1 MSYTGTTDKLKLP
14 QFINTDTFNI
24 CGDLNGAFKKIDD
37 NAIEN
42 ANEIALLKTNEGN
55 NATGLQELNNTVTE
69 LRGDVQ
75 TISETLGATN
85 ETITTLN
92 RHLNDLETEIEALQ
106 GLNLEEVATQVET
119 NTSNISR
126 KVTSISVSQLYVDIS
141 DFKQCSS
148 MLSERGDEEG
158 KNSFQFTV
166 TLPVDVQHNDIV
178 EFNPVISVVDGNPV
192 ENVRY
197 YVDSH
202 APNKIFIFGTMIGNP
217 LSMGTL
223 LSMTG
228 KLYFRKLN
236 ISR

>member
-42 ANEIALLKTNEGN
+42 ENEISLLKTNEEN
-55 NATGLQELNNTVTE
+55 NATGIQELNNTVSE

-75 TISETLGATN
+75 AISETLGATN
-85 ETITTLN
+85 ETVTTLN
-92 RHLNDLETEIEALQ
+92 RHLNDLETEIESLQ

-119 NTSNISR
+119 NTSNISK
-126 KVTSISVSQLYVDIS
+126 KVTTISISQLYVDIS
-141 DFKQCSS
+141 DFKQCSGK
-148 MLSERGDEEG
+148 LSKRGDEEG
-158 KNSFQFTV
+158 KTAFQFTV
-166 TLPVDVQHNDIV
+166 TLPVSVKHSDIV
-178 EFNPVISVVDGNPV
+178 EFNPFISVVDGNPI

-197 YVDSH
+197 YVNSS
-202 APNKIFIFGTMIGNP
+202 APDTIFIFGTMIGQP
-217 LSMGTL
+217 TSMGKLT
-223 LSMTG
+223 SMTG